1 MRSPLSFFL
10 IALLVV
16 CMVVST
22 VGARGAEDRIREIEQ
37 QLEYMK
43 GRLEKHLTK
52 EKVIPDD
59 RLSSLKKRM
68 QTYEDQLADLRN
80 GQEL

>member
-1 MRSPLSFFL
+1 MICRSMQANTKHLVLNFSPLQ
-10 IALLVV
+10 
-16 CMVVST
+16 
-22 VGARGAEDRIREIEQ
+22 GDRGSEDRIREIEQ
-37 QLEYMK
+37 QLEFMK